1 MQNNYAA
8 LLVLRMVQSAGS
20 SATVALSSA
29 VAADLVT
36 SAERGS
42 YIGYTTVTVIL
53 APTIAPIIG
62 GVLSEYAGWR
72 WIFWFLLISSSVFF
86 IPFLIFFPETCRK
99 VVGNGSIPPPTLY
112 HSVPTYLRERRL
124 KREGEI
130 HLFEERDRLSKKR
143 KPSFPNPLVVLLI
156 VFNKQASIL
165 LLSSGLL
172 FSCWYVMI
180 SSLPSQMEARYGFND
195 AQIGLLFIPLGIGSA
210 ISSVTS
216 GKLIDWN
223 YRRHARRLGI
233 TVQRDRQ
240 DDISKFPIER
250 ARLEIGLPMLYFGV
264 AMVIAYGWVLQYNT
278 GIAPICVVMFVFGW
292 AMIAVFNT
300 LTILMVD
307 LYPGKA
313 ASATAATNLVRCWLG
328 AGASA
333 VVIPLINAIGV
344 GWACTLAA
352 FLWLV
357 FSPLVFL
364 LIKFGPR
371 WRAEAAEKKRASEK
385 NKGQSEAEVAQET
398 GNLVVAVESKD
409 IKQENTEKE
418 LDGLQSNAEHADKI
432 AEIGQME

>member
-1 MQNNYAA
+1 M
-8 LLVLRMVQSAGS
+8 
-20 SATVALSSA
+20 
-29 VAADLVT
+29 
-36 SAERGS
+36 
-42 YIGYTTVTVIL
+42 
-53 APTIAPIIG
+53 
-62 GVLSEYAGWR
+62 
-72 WIFWFLLISSSVFF
+72 
-86 IPFLIFFPETCRK
+86 
-99 VVGNGSIPPPTLY
+99 
-112 HSVPTYLRERRL
+112 
-124 KREGEI
+124 
-130 HLFEERDRLSKKR
+130 HLFEERDWLSKQR

-195 AQIGLLFIPLGIGSA
+195 AQIGLLFIPMGIGSA

-216 GKLIDWN
+216 GMLIDRN

-233 TVQRDRQ
+233 PVQRHRQ
-240 DDISKFPIER
+240 DDISRFPIER
-250 ARLEIGLPMLYFGV
+250 ARLEIGLPMLYFGAV
-264 AMVIAYGWVLQYNT
+264 MVIAYGWVLQYNT

-300 LTILMVD
+300 LSILMVD

-364 LIKFGPR
+364 LIRFGPR
-371 WRAEAAEKKRASEK
+371 WRAEATEKQRASEK
-385 NKGQSEAEVAQET
+385 KEGQSEAEVARES
-398 GNLVVAVESKD
+398 GNSVVAVESND
-409 IKQENTEKE
+409 VKQENTEKE
-418 LDGLQSNAEHADKI
+418 LDELQSNAEHADKI
-432 AEIGQME
+432 TEIGQAGKETGLQK